1 MRYERFVTRRKIW
14 KQRDVSVRNYF
25 KSHVNEFTKNSD
37 ADTFLGYWKVLKG
50 ALKRAT
56 NWTCE

>member
-37 ADTFLGYWKVLKG
+37 ADTFLGY
-50 ALKRAT
+50 
-56 NWTCE
+56 